1 MSTPSTRT
9 ARSHDRWFSPTCSS
23 STRSH
28 GTARSAASLRCMPMA
43 TLHSPRARCPP
54 SRSAWVTIPTG
65 LVKSTNQ
72 APGAPRRAVSSASS
86 ITTGTVRRA
95 LAKPPGPVVSWPM
108 QPNLSGRV
116 SSLNRASC
124 PPTRICTTTKEAPS
138 RARSR
143 SVVRTRS
150 PLHPCRARIRRET
163 PPTTSRRS
171 RSTSSMASSSTGNR
185 SPCATNPSTSSGV
198 YVLPAPT
205 TATFRPTET
214 PPLPR
219 DAILGYSSRGVKPL
233 GEFPDRF
240 LEEISAQPEAMR
252 RAARE
257 LDRHQDE
264 LGRIGFADPPHSV
277 VFTGMGASYAA
288 CYSPVT
294 VLAGHGIQA
303 TMVDAA
309 ELLHFRRRT
318 VGRDDVLV
326 VVSITNGLDNP
337 LAAGA
342 VVSLDTGAGPELGPS
357 TLSYAASLVILS
369 AVSERLAGSSAVDA
383 VRTVWERVE
392 RAARTAA
399 ALLERPELQAGRFR
413 EWLGRR
419 PVVALLG
426 RGTARAASEVGA
438 LVLKEAAQV
447 PAEAMESAQFRHGPL
462 ELAGPD
468 LAAAIVATK
477 PETASL
483 DRGLADELA
492 GAGTSVLLIEQDAGV
507 FARGDAVAIGDVDR
521 SLAPAVAAIPFQ
533 LAAWRVA
540 TDRGLPLGV
549 LTIASKVTTRE

>member
-1 MSTPSTRT
+1 
-9 ARSHDRWFSPTCSS
+9 
-23 STRSH
+23 
-28 GTARSAASLRCMPMA
+28 
-43 TLHSPRARCPP
+43 
-54 SRSAWVTIPTG
+54 
-65 LVKSTNQ
+65 
-72 APGAPRRAVSSASS
+72 
-86 ITTGTVRRA
+86 
-95 LAKPPGPVVSWPM
+95 
-108 QPNLSGRV
+108 
-116 SSLNRASC
+116 
-124 PPTRICTTTKEAPS
+124 
-138 RARSR
+138 
-143 SVVRTRS
+143 
-150 PLHPCRARIRRET
+150 
-163 PPTTSRRS
+163 
-171 RSTSSMASSSTGNR
+171 
-185 SPCATNPSTSSGV
+185 
-198 YVLPAPT
+198 
-205 TATFRPTET
+205 
-214 PPLPR
+214 
-219 DAILGYSSRGVKPL
+219 VKPL

-318 VGRDDVLV
+318 VGRDDVLVVVSQSGRSAEVVRLMEAIAGSAGPV

-468 LAAAIVATK
+468 LAAAIVATE